1 LHQEVFAMPRL
12 LRGVV
17 IAAVLAASAGPA
29 QAWGRRAQTTAYY
42 YPASVICVPVYP
54 SAGVMAPVPYLP
66 ALAPAS
72 SAPVYATPTPAP
84 PQGTLPGTAP
94 VPPGPMPPA
103 GTPGVRE
110 SSSYYDA
117 YAATATSSLP
127 AAREGRANLL
137 NERSSVGFWNSTPRD
152 MVLRVNGA
160 AYRLTAGKGMTLDLP
175 RRFTWQIDERAARAE
190 ELNEAAIDIV
200 IRR

>member
-1 LHQEVFAMPRL
+1 MPRFL
-12 LRGVV
+12 GGLV
-17 IAAVLAASAGPA
+17 IAALLGVSAAPLH
-29 QAWGRRAQTTAYY
+29 AWGRRAQTTAY

-66 ALAPAS
+66 SLPPAG

-84 PQGTLPGTAP
+84 PQGALPGTAP
-94 VPPGPMPPA
+94 VPPGPMPPAGA

-117 YAATATSSLP
+117 YAATAAAAPLP
-127 AAREGRANLL
+127 REGRRTPST
-137 NERSSVGFWNSTPRD
+137 ERSSVGFWNNTPRE
-152 MVLRVNGA
+152 MVLRVDGA
-160 AYRLTAGKGMTLDLP
+160 GYRLAAGQGMTLDLP
-175 RRFTWQIDERAARAE
+175 RRFTWQIDERAAKAE
-190 ELNEAAIDIV
+190 ELSEAAIDIV